1 MSVDYD
7 RFRRAAADRLFS
19 SLPTKERT
27 AIEAAAHTKAPNFGR
42 GSGSLAQT
50 MFEIER
56 ARVTIQRH
64 PGKIPSLE
72 EWQRRAA

>member
-1 MSVDYD
+1 MYYD

-19 SLPTKERT
+19 SLPETQRV
-27 AIEAAAHTKAPNFGR
+27 AIEAAARAKAPRYGR

-56 ARVTIQRH
+56 ARITAERH
-64 PGKIPSLE
+64 PGKIPSFE
-72 EWQRRAA
+72 EWQRRSA

>member
-1 MSVDYD
+1 MDYD
-7 RFRRAAADRLFS
+7 RFRRAEADRLFS
-19 SLPTKERT
+19 SLPAKERA
-27 AIEAAAHTKAPNFGR
+27 AIEAAAHAKAPRFGR

-56 ARVTIQRH
+56 ARITAQRH

-72 EWQRRAA
+72 EWQRRSA